1 MTVSKKRVIIYST
14 KHPLHKEVITVTEKQ
29 KYQAEQI
36 AKTIKDVTDY
46 QKTVISAFTE
56 GLCKGI
62 EIANQTKKADKAEKP
77 EEKTE
82 KKEGK

>member
-1 MTVSKKRVIIYST
+1 M
-14 KHPLHKEVITVTEKQ
+14 TEKQ

-62 EIANQTKKADKAEKP
+62 EIANQAKKAEKA
-77 EEKTE
+77 EKTE
-82 KKEGK
+82 EDKKKKEDIK

>member
-1 MTVSKKRVIIYST
+1 M
-14 KHPLHKEVITVTEKQ
+14 
-29 KYQAEQI
+29 
-36 AKTIKDVTDY
+36 TDY

-62 EIANQTKKADKAEKP
+62 EIANQTKKVDKAEKP

>member
-1 MTVSKKRVIIYST
+1 M
-14 KHPLHKEVITVTEKQ
+14 TEKQ

-77 EEKTE
+77 EEG
-82 KKEGK
+82 KKEKEDIK

>member
-1 MTVSKKRVIIYST
+1 M
-14 KHPLHKEVITVTEKQ
+14 TEKQ

-62 EIANQTKKADKAEKP
+62 EIANQTKKVEKAENLK
-77 EEKTE
+77 EDKK
-82 KKEGK
+82 KKEDIK

>member
-1 MTVSKKRVIIYST
+1 M
-14 KHPLHKEVITVTEKQ
+14 TEKQ

-62 EIANQTKKADKAEKP
+62 EIANQTKKTEKAEKT
-77 EEKTE
+77 EEDKK
-82 KKEGK
+82 KKEDIK

>member
-1 MTVSKKRVIIYST
+1 MQTKKREQ
-14 KHPLHKEVITVTEKQ
+14 EVKTVTEKQ

-62 EIANQTKKADKAEKP
+62 EIANQTKKVDKAEKP

>member
-1 MTVSKKRVIIYST
+1 LQTKKREQ
-14 KHPLHKEVITVTEKQ
+14 EVKTVTEKQ

-62 EIANQTKKADKAEKP
+62 EIANQTKKVDKAEKP

>member
-1 MTVSKKRVIIYST
+1 M
-14 KHPLHKEVITVTEKQ
+14 TEKQ

-62 EIANQTKKADKAEKP
+62 EIANQTKKAEKAEKT
-77 EEKTE
+77 EEDKK
-82 KKEGK
+82 KKEGIK

>member
-1 MTVSKKRVIIYST
+1 M
-14 KHPLHKEVITVTEKQ
+14 TEKQ

-62 EIANQTKKADKAEKP
+62 EIANQTKKAEKAEKT
-77 EEKTE
+77 EEDKK
-82 KKEGK
+82 KKEDIK

>member
-1 MTVSKKRVIIYST
+1 M
-14 KHPLHKEVITVTEKQ
+14 TEKQ

-36 AKTIKDVTDY
+36 AKAIKGVTDY

-62 EIANQTKKADKAEKP
+62 EIANQTKKVDKAEKP
-77 EEKTE
+77 EEKPE
-82 KKEGK
+82 KKETEEWKRKRPKNE

>member
-1 MTVSKKRVIIYST
+1 M
-14 KHPLHKEVITVTEKQ
+14 TEKQ

-62 EIANQTKKADKAEKP
+62 EIANQTKKVEKAEKS
-77 EEKTE
+77 EEDKK
-82 KKEGK
+82 KKEDIK

>member
-1 MTVSKKRVIIYST
+1 M
-14 KHPLHKEVITVTEKQ
+14 TEKQ

-62 EIANQTKKADKAEKP
+62 EIANQTKKVEKAENLK
-77 EEKTE
+77 ED
-82 KKEGK
+82 KKKK

>member
-1 MTVSKKRVIIYST
+1 MQTKKREQ
-14 KHPLHKEVITVTEKQ
+14 EVKTVTEKQ

-62 EIANQTKKADKAEKP
+62 EIANQTKKVDKAEKP
-77 EEKTE
+77 EEKPE
-82 KKEGK
+82 KKETEE

>member
-1 MTVSKKRVIIYST
+1 M
-14 KHPLHKEVITVTEKQ
+14 TEKQ

-62 EIANQTKKADKAEKP
+62 EIANQTKKVDKAEKT
-77 EEKTE
+77 EEDKK
-82 KKEGK
+82 KKEDIK

>member
-1 MTVSKKRVIIYST
+1 MQAKKREQ
-14 KHPLHKEVITVTEKQ
+14 EVKTVTEKQ

-62 EIANQTKKADKAEKP
+62 EIANQTKKVDKAEKP

>member
-1 MTVSKKRVIIYST
+1 M
-14 KHPLHKEVITVTEKQ
+14 TEKQ

-36 AKTIKDVTDY
+36 VKTIKDVTDY

-62 EIANQTKKADKAEKP
+62 EIANQTKKVDKAEKP

>member
-1 MTVSKKRVIIYST
+1 M
-14 KHPLHKEVITVTEKQ
+14 TEKQ

-62 EIANQTKKADKAEKP
+62 EIANQTKKAEKAEKT
-77 EEKTE
+77 EED
-82 KKEGK
+82 KKKKDDIK

>member
-1 MTVSKKRVIIYST
+1 MWYNGKREQ
-14 KHPLHKEVITVTEKQ
+14 EVKTVTEKQ

-62 EIANQTKKADKAEKP
+62 EIANQTKKVDKAEKP

>member
-1 MTVSKKRVIIYST
+1 M
-14 KHPLHKEVITVTEKQ
+14 TEKQ

-62 EIANQTKKADKAEKP
+62 EIANQTKKADKVEKS
-77 EEKTE
+77 EEDKK
-82 KKEGK
+82 KKEDIK

>member
-1 MTVSKKRVIIYST
+1 M
-14 KHPLHKEVITVTEKQ
+14 TEKQ
-29 KYQAEQI
+29 KYQAKQI

-77 EEKTE
+77 EED
-82 KKEGK
+82 KKEKEDIK

>member
-1 MTVSKKRVIIYST
+1 M
-14 KHPLHKEVITVTEKQ
+14 TEKQ

-36 AKTIKDVTDY
+36 VKTIKDVTDY

-62 EIANQTKKADKAEKP
+62 EIANQTKKAEKAEKT
-77 EEKTE
+77 EEDKK
-82 KKEGK
+82 KKEDIK

>member
-1 MTVSKKRVIIYST
+1 M
-14 KHPLHKEVITVTEKQ
+14 TEKQ

-62 EIANQTKKADKAEKP
+62 EIANQTKKVEKAEKP
-77 EEKTE
+77 EED
-82 KKEGK
+82 KKEKEDIK

>member
-1 MTVSKKRVIIYST
+1 M
-14 KHPLHKEVITVTEKQ
+14 TEKQ

-62 EIANQTKKADKAEKP
+62 EIANQTKKTGKAEKP
-77 EEKTE
+77 EEKSE
-82 KKEGK
+82 KKKED

>member
-1 MTVSKKRVIIYST
+1 M
-14 KHPLHKEVITVTEKQ
+14 TEKQ

-62 EIANQTKKADKAEKP
+62 EIANQTKKAEKAEKT
-77 EEKTE
+77 EEDKK
-82 KKEGK
+82 KKEDI

>member
-1 MTVSKKRVIIYST
+1 M
-14 KHPLHKEVITVTEKQ
+14 TEKQ

-62 EIANQTKKADKAEKP
+62 EIANQTKKVDKAETPK
-77 EEKTE
+77 ED
-82 KKEGK
+82 KKEKEDIK